1 MESSQDRNLPASQR
15 KLDKARADGQVAR
28 SQHLGHLAVLGSGA
42 LVLMGLAPMA
52 FEHLL
57 RTISQQLHFN
67 ATVIELPGDMILRM
81 QDSVAQGVM
90 VALAFAAIVVIAAV
104 ISHISTG
111 GWVFS
116 LKPVMP
122 DLNKLDPLKGLSN
135 MFSKKKLFD
144 IGKTSFL
151 MVVLLLVAAYFLYGS
166 IDSLALLIMQPSAG
180 ALPHL
185 LDWLIKGLGLLL
197 GVVFLVAL
205 IDVPLQMFL
214 HKSEL
219 KMSLQ
224 EVKDE
229 HKQSEGNP
237 ETKSKR
243 RNKQREMAR
252 RNSILKVPEADFV
265 LMNPTHYAVAVKYD
279 DATMDVPIVISKGTD
294 LLAMKIKDIARSHK
308 IPVIESPSLA
318 RALYA
323 NTELDAEIPTS
334 LFTAVAQVLAYV
346 YRLKAN
352 LRGDGPAPG
361 DIPKPHVP
369 PELDPLTSP
378 LVSGAMA

>member
-1 MESSQDRNLPASQR
+1 MS
-15 KLDKARADGQVAR
+15 
-28 SQHLGHLAVLGSGA
+28 
-42 LVLMGLAPMA
+42 LAPMA
-52 FEHLL
+52 FEQIL
-57 RTISQQLHFN
+57 RTISQQLHFS
-67 ATVIELPGDMILRM
+67 AAAIELPGDMLVRM
-81 QDSVAQGVM
+81 QDSVAQGLM
-90 VALAFAAIVVIAAV
+90 VALAFAAVVIIAAV
-104 ISHISTG
+104 TSYLSIG

-135 MFSKKKLFD
+135 MFSKKKMFD

-151 MVVLLLVAAYFLYGS
+151 MVVLLLVSAYFLYGS
-166 IDSLALLIMQPSAG
+166 IDALALLIMQPSAG

-197 GVVFLVAL
+197 GVVFVVAL
-205 IDVPLQMFL
+205 IDVPLQIFL

-279 DATMDVPIVISKGTD
+279 EASMDVPIVISKGTD

-346 YRLKAN
+346 YQLKAN

-361 DIPKPHVP
+361 EIPKPHVP

>member
-28 SQHLGHLAVLGSGA
+28 SQYLGHLAVLGSGSA
-42 LVLMGLAPMA
+42 LLIAFAPTGFEQLKLA
-52 FEHLL
+52 L
-57 RTISQQLHFN
+57 SQQLHFN
-67 ATVIELPGDMILRM
+67 STSIELPGDMILRM
-81 QDSVAQGVM
+81 QDLVSTGLMMALIFAAA
-90 VALAFAAIVVIAAV
+90 ALAASVFSN
-104 ISHISTG
+104 ISIG

-122 DLNKLDPLKGLSN
+122 DLNKLDPLNGLSN
-135 MFSKKKLFD
+135 MFSRKKLFE

-151 MVVLLLVAAYFLYGS
+151 MVVLLLVSAYFLYGS
-166 IDSLALLIMQPSAG
+166 FDSLALLIMQPSAG

-185 LDWLIKGLGLLL
+185 LDWLIKGIALLL
-197 GVVFLVAL
+197 GVVFVVAL
-205 IDVPLQMFL
+205 IDVPLQIFL

-229 HKQSEGNP
+229 AKQSEGST
-237 ETKSKR
+237 EVKTKR
-243 RNKQREMAR
+243 RAKQREFAKR
-252 RNSILKVPEADFV
+252 ASIRKVPQADFV

-279 DATMDVPIVISKGTD
+279 DATMDVPIVISKGAD

-334 LFTAVAQVLAYV
+334 LFTAVAQILAYV

-352 LRGDGPAPG
+352 LRGEGPAPG
-361 DIPKPHVP
+361 DVPKPHVP

>member
-1 MESSQDRNLPASQR
+1 
-15 KLDKARADGQVAR
+15 
-28 SQHLGHLAVLGSGA
+28 
-42 LVLMGLAPMA
+42 
-52 FEHLL
+52 
-57 RTISQQLHFN
+57 
-67 ATVIELPGDMILRM
+67 
-81 QDSVAQGVM
+81 
-90 VALAFAAIVVIAAV
+90 
-104 ISHISTG
+104 
-111 GWVFS
+111 
-116 LKPVMP
+116 
-122 DLNKLDPLKGLSN
+122 
-135 MFSKKKLFD
+135 
-144 IGKTSFL
+144 

>member
-42 LVLMGLAPMA
+42 LVLMSLAPMA
-52 FEHLL
+52 FEHLMHSL
-57 RTISQQLHFN
+57 SLQLHFN
-67 ATVIELPGDMILRM
+67 AAAIELPGDMILRM

-104 ISHISTG
+104 ISHLSIG

-122 DLNKLDPLKGLSN
+122 DLNKLDPLKGLGN

-151 MVVLLLVAAYFLYGS
+151 MLVLLGVAAYFLYGS

-197 GVVFLVAL
+197 GVVFVVAL

-229 HKQSEGNP
+229 HRQSEGNP
-237 ETKSKR
+237 EMKSKR
-243 RNKQREMAR
+243 RAKQREMAR

-279 DATMDVPIVISKGTD
+279 EATMDVPIVISKGTD

-308 IPVIESPSLA
+308 VPVIESPSLA

-361 DIPKPHVP
+361 DVPKPHVP